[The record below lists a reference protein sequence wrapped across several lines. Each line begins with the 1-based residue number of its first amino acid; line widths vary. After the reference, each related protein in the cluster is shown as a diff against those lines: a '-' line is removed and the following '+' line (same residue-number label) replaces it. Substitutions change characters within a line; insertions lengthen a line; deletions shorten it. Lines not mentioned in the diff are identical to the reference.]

1 MAAVSPPAAAGDRSP
16 PRRGR
21 IAWLL
26 LDCGA
31 SAYSTIAITL
41 MVAYVER
48 VVFADKP
55 WGVPGGVVWAWTL
68 GVAML
73 VSAVLSPLAAGWADR
88 YAAHRRALAASVLGG
103 SLACIMLGL
112 VPATAPVAVVSMV
125 GLAAVGFDLAAIFTG
140 ALLPA
145 IAEGPDADRL
155 SAGGFAAGYAG
166 GAIALLAAAGLVA
179 ESESLGLDQ
188 PTALRAAFALT
199 GCWWLGFSLPAM
211 LGRIPPLPPAAGGA
225 GGSIRELSRF
235 IGSLSSG
242 DVRLRSLAR
251 FLAGAV
257 LVLGAVQTTI
267 GQVSS
272 VAIEE
277 FDLDAQALVR
287 LVLIVQAVAL
297 PGAILIGWLSV
308 HRSRRTALAICLA
321 GWTLVLAAA
330 WFIASRWQLEALA
343 VLLAVV
349 LGGVQA
355 VIRAVVAVLAPKTH
369 AGAAFGGLQ
378 VGSKLAGFVASVG
391 FGGIYWLT
399 DRPRAGVAVL
409 LVQLL
414 LGWMILAGVRI
425 DEEQTLTP
433 PD

>member
-145 IAEGPDADRL
+145 VFALQEQAGMALHETVRL
-155 SAGGFAAGYAG
+155 VTRHPAS
-166 GAIALLAAAGLVA
+166 AAGLHDRGSLVPNQRADLVA
-179 ESESLGLDQ
+179 VRRIGGQPLAERVWSEGRCVF
-188 PTALRAAFALT
+188 TAAFCH
-199 GCWWLGFSLPAM
+199 G
-211 LGRIPPLPPAAGGA
+211 
-225 GGSIRELSRF
+225 
-235 IGSLSSG
+235 
-242 DVRLRSLAR
+242 
-251 FLAGAV
+251 
-257 LVLGAVQTTI
+257 
-267 GQVSS
+267 
-272 VAIEE
+272 
-277 FDLDAQALVR
+277 
-287 LVLIVQAVAL
+287 
-297 PGAILIGWLSV
+297 
-308 HRSRRTALAICLA
+308 
-321 GWTLVLAAA
+321 
-330 WFIASRWQLEALA
+330 
-343 VLLAVV
+343 
-349 LGGVQA
+349 
-355 VIRAVVAVLAPKTH
+355 
-369 AGAAFGGLQ
+369 
-378 VGSKLAGFVASVG
+378 
-391 FGGIYWLT
+391 
-399 DRPRAGVAVL
+399 
-409 LVQLL
+409 
-414 LGWMILAGVRI
+414 
-425 DEEQTLTP
+425 
-433 PD
+433 